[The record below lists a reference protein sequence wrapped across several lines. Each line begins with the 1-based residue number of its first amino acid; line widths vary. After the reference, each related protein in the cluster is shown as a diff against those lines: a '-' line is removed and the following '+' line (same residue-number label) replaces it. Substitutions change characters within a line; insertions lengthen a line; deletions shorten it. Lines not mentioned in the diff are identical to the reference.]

1 MMAISWATLCGA
13 RPSKGAVLLRA
24 SLVSLACSAGAAC
37 TASATEV
44 EPPPKQFFFPT
55 AAAVAPDDSVL
66 FVTNGNSE
74 LRYDSGTVSV
84 IDLDRIDAV
93 AAAFAVTGTAPAN
106 DPSNPDD
113 SDCSKTTSDGSSQC
127 CSVDPNNALTLICD
141 ETQFMRD
148 NAAARI
154 GNFAT
159 DISVQDTQNGTARL
173 VIPTRGDPSITW
185 VDWNGTSLN
194 CNSDDKSFELCDDDH
209 RIADLD
215 NNQNIGLLP
224 DEPFFVWAS
233 SSGQY
238 AVVSHFTSGDVTLI
252 DSPIGGK
259 ATASDLAVGFFEP
272 DVNTGIIGAAGVG
285 GRPSPSGDIVYV
297 GAATEDRIQTFTV
310 GRPVNG
316 QSPFLLPG
324 NYFFLDAVGGL
335 AGDSEDTRG
344 ITFSPDGN
352 RMYLINR
359 DPPSLQIFDTS
370 LKDTGFP
377 ANEAIGATDLCRE
390 ANLVQTVDAGDGDR
404 VYVTC
409 FQDGVLDVI
418 DPSGGGALIDQIQ
431 VGSGPYAVAASV
443 SRKKLYVTNF
453 LDDTVAVIDIAPG
466 SPTRDRVVL
475 RLGTIKPPVAP
486 TTSTTPIA
494 F

>member
-1 MMAISWATLCGA
+1 MTITSRATLWGG
-13 RPSKGAVLLRA
+13 RPSKGAVFLRA
-24 SLVSLACSAGAAC
+24 SLVSLAFAGVAC

-44 EPPPKQFFFPT
+44 EPPPTQFFFPT
-55 AAAVAPDDSVL
+55 AAAVSPDDSVL

-84 IDLDRIDAV
+84 VDLDTVDAV
-93 AAAFAVTGTAPAN
+93 VANFGATMTAPPNA
-106 DPSNPDD
+106 DGQ
-113 SDCSKTTSDGSSQC
+113 DCSATTSDGSSQC
-127 CSVDPNNALTLICD
+127 CTVDPNNVLTLICD
-141 ETQFMRD
+141 ETQFMRP

-159 DISVQDTQNGTARL
+159 DVSIQDTQNGTARL

-185 VDWNGTSLN
+185 VDWNGTALG

-209 RIADLD
+209 RIAFLD
-215 NNQNIGLLP
+215 NNSNIGILP

-233 SSGQY
+233 SAGEY

-259 ATASDLAVGFFEP
+259 ATASDLSIGVFAT
-272 DVNTGIIGAAGVG
+272 DQTTGVIGAAGVG
-285 GRPSPSGDIVYV
+285 GRPSPSGDVVYV
-297 GAATEDRIQTFTV
+297 GAATENRIQTYTV

-324 NYFFLDAVGGL
+324 NYFFLDAVGGQ
-335 AGDSEDTRG
+335 AGNSEDTRG

-377 ANEAIGATDLCRE
+377 ANTAIGATDLCRE
-390 ANLVQTVDAGDGDR
+390 ANLLQAVDTGDGDR

-418 DPSGGGALIDQIQ
+418 DPSGGGALIDQIE

-443 SRKKLYVTNF
+443 ARKKLYVTNF

-475 RLGTIKPPVAP
+475 RIGTVKPPVAP
-486 TTSTTPIA
+486 TTSTTPIL